1 MRKFFVLMLMMFM
14 MMAPIANAYFLYEEP
29 SGLIIAQPGLNT
41 STTASKSSI
50 YGAGTWDEPIYMNG
64 VEIETTEHGFFAEY
78 VNLVVG
84 ANVFTIT
91 QGDDVKTVTITRTSS
106 SSSGSS
112 TSTNYLAN
120 VSYYSTAKY
129 GVVASEN
136 GTHRQLPD
144 GDQNLLNA
152 LAVGTTVEVLGEYGD
167 YYCLGDTTFIY
178 KSTMDVY
185 SGEMP
190 VNPVE
195 SVTVTPLNAENCTEV
210 NLKIDSSP
218 YYEVEYEDDK
228 IVLTLWYANGSEAL
242 VYQDNPVFS
251 SINVANNGTDNKV
264 VYEFILKDDAALN
277 GHYVEFKTNGDDNYM
292 IFGVKN
298 LPYLNG
304 SLAGATVVLDAGHGG
319 SDPGALGAAGAWGL
333 TEAQIN
339 LVITNYAKDYL
350 ESKGATV
357 ISLRTDDTYYT
368 LQSRLVSI
376 LDAKPDLSISIHT
389 NSNATSLD
397 YSSISG
403 FNTYYTYE
411 VGNDAKTLITKAVTN
426 YMDMA
431 YNAPILSNLA
441 LTRQECTSAIL
452 IEHGYMSNPEDYE
465 LMLTSEYQIAM
476 GEAIGMAVED
486 YLLAV
491 GLNGESPY
499 EIWTFEEAI
508 ATDPNNLD
516 ITVFVDGELVI
527 FDVQPEIV
535 NDSTMVPLRATFE
548 ALDAVVNWDND
559 AKSITATSGDVKIYM
574 EIDSDVM
581 EISSISGEF
590 AAVEST
596 LLSPPIVV
604 DGRTLVP
611 IRAISESFD
620 CTVDWESDTRRV
632 KISTVED

>member
-1 MRKFFVLMLMMFM
+1 MRKFFVLIMMVMFM
-14 MMAPIANAYFLYEEP
+14 MPAVANAYFLYEEP
-29 SGLIIAQPGLNT
+29 SGLIIAQPGISS

-78 VNLVVG
+78 VDLAIGSNEFV
-84 ANVFTIT
+84 IT
-91 QGDDVKTVTITRTSS
+91 QGDDSVTVTITRTSS
-106 SSSGSS
+106 SSSSSS
-112 TSTNYLAN
+112 TSTDYLAN

-167 YYCLGDTTFIY
+167 YYCLGDTTFVY
-178 KSTMDVY
+178 KSIMDVY

-190 VNPVE
+190 VNAVE
-195 SVTVTPLNAENCTEV
+195 SVTVTPLNDENCTEV
-210 NLKIDSSP
+210 NFKIDSNT
-218 YYEVEYEDDK
+218 YYEVEYEDGK
-228 IVLTLWYANGSEAL
+228 IVLTLWYASGSAVP

-251 SINVANNGTDNKV
+251 SINIVSNSAENKV
-264 VYEFILKDDAALN
+264 VYEFILKETAALN
-277 GHYVEFKTNGDDNYM
+277 GHYVEFKTSGNDNYM

-304 SLAGATVVLDAGHGG
+304 SLEGATVVLDAGHGG
-319 SDPGALGAAGAWGL
+319 SDPGALGAAGSWGL

-350 ESKGATV
+350 LAQGATV
-357 ISLRTDDTYYT
+357 ISLRSDDTYYS

-376 LDAKPDLSISIHT
+376 LEAKPDLAISIHT

-426 YMDMA
+426 YMGLD

-441 LTRQECTSAIL
+441 LTRQEATSAIL
-452 IEHGYMSNPEDYE
+452 IEHGYMSNPDDYE
-465 LMLTSEYQIAM
+465 LMLTSDYQIAM

-491 GLNGESPY
+491 GLSGESPY
-499 EIWTFEEAI
+499 EVSTFEEAI

-527 FDVQPEIV
+527 YDVQPEVV

-548 ALDAVVNWDND
+548 ALNAVVNWDND
-559 AKSITATSGDVKIYM
+559 AKSITATSGDVMIYM

-581 EISSISGEF
+581 VISSISG
-590 AAVEST
+590 ASDAVEST

-632 KISTVED
+632 KITTIED